1 VLHKQYGKEYLMQR
15 NHSQYYR
22 KATSLWISPFV
33 ESKDGAYF
41 AILLTL
47 GAPRQ
52 RSCGKAGEI
61 QILRCQ
67 GIAVAYYSFILDA
80 LSLKRSGFC
89 NVGEGNRKHG
99 HMGYCH
105 VCYHQVE
112 GAPAAVRKA
121 SDVSKLRLMVA
132 TGLTISTGFVLAW

>member
-52 RSCGKAGEI
+52 RSCGKAGEL

-80 LSLKRSGFC
+80 WSLKLSGFC
-89 NVGEGNRKHG
+89 NVGVNLYGLFSSSRHYSCRGVTHLKIFSKG
-99 HMGYCH
+99 
-105 VCYHQVE
+105 
-112 GAPAAVRKA
+112 PAGVPNEK
-121 SDVSKLRLMVA
+121 D
-132 TGLTISTGFVLAW
+132 